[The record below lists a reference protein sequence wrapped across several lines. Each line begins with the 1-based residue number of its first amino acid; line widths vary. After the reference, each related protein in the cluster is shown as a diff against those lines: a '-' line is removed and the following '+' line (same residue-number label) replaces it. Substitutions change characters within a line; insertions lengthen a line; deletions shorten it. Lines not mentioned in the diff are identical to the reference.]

1 MDGGGRGAVGVVSPH
16 HGGLGG
22 EGYATGDP
30 TAHGEAGLGEG
41 PLGDY
46 FVGVSSDDH
55 TLQENEISAIMHDD
69 EAARGQS
76 QTTGTQ
82 APLHVDLNEP
92 PSMPPPEYFAL
103 GGTPASAHTA
113 RSHSVVGPSSS
124 RPCYFVSTFK
134 CTHHLGFNHHILCST
149 RESSPTYS
157 GGRVISSI
165 NRSEHLALEE
175 GPFEISFGTNT
186 RFSMADVPPP
196 TPSELLRMVTE
207 LQQANQRM
215 AEDNQRMQNQI
226 AQLEHARLEHNNNN
240 REEHGN
246 DERRSLPTHVSDTP
260 QQGHDEEERNEESQ
274 PKNEGENPDNSVG
287 PFTAEIMN
295 FQLPRQFTLPTT
307 LTPYDGLGDPKQH
320 VKKFPSIMIV
330 NGASDPIL
338 CRCFPSFLDGP
349 ALDWFCSL
357 PADSISRFQELAKQ
371 FEDHFAA
378 SAIYLH
384 DSDYL
389 TTIKQGPQESL
400 KDYITRFTKVAMSI
414 PDLHPKV
421 HLHAIKSGLRP
432 GKFQET
438 IAVAKPK
445 TLAEF
450 REKAKGQIDI
460 EELRQ
465 ARKSE
470 RPLPKDEERAC
481 DTKKGFKPVPRY
493 ESYTQFNTKRDDII
507 KEILNSKLIK
517 PPRKAGNY
525 PEPKN
530 IDKSKYCTFHQKH
543 GHTTDECIIAK
554 DLLERLARQGHLD
567 KFIAGHMQK
576 RMVPNSEQPSTGQ
589 SSKEKDKTPA
599 QPRGVINCISGGYAG
614 GGSTSSARKQT
625 YRAMLVV
632 DDLDHSSEPV
642 PDIPELTFHPTDV
655 NTKHTNYDDPVVVS
669 IQLGDLIVRKALLD
683 PGSNADVLFFATF
696 QKMKLSTNILQPYS
710 GDLVGFSGERVPVL
724 GSAWLQTTLGEQPL
738 SRTQDIQ
745 YLVVDCFSPYNVIL
759 GRPFLN
765 KFAAIVSTYH
775 LCVKFP
781 VQDNRVAT
789 IHGDL
794 QEARQCYNISL
805 KPLRRNTE
813 TRINSIQSEQPIMTE
828 LDPRADFQER
838 PMPNEELQ
846 KVALTDDPS
855 KFTFIGTS
863 MDDEARIKITNF
875 LRANTDLF
883 AWTSGNMPG
892 ISPSVITHKLAVSPA
907 ARPVS
912 QKKRN
917 LGAEKRSAS
926 MTEVNKLLEAKFIR
940 EIRFTTWLA
949 NIVMVKKNNGKWRMC
964 VDFTDLNKA
973 CPKDAFPLPCIDTL
987 VDNSCGYDTLSFM
1000 DAYSG
1005 YNQILMHPSD
1015 QEKTAFITE
1024 YGNYC
1029 YNVMPFG
1036 LKNAGATYQRLMN
1049 RIFEKQ
1055 IGRNIE
1061 VYVDDMVAKTKVGQS
1076 HTEDLEEI
1084 FAQIRRYNLRLNP
1097 EKCAFSVK
1105 GGKFLGFMLTSRG
1118 IEANPEKCQAI
1129 LDMRSPN
1136 SVKDVQRL
1144 TGRLAALS
1152 RFLPCLA
1159 LKSFHFFQCLKKAT
1173 KSFSWDEKCEEAFL
1187 SLKHLLS
1194 KPPVLQ
1200 KPKLGD
1206 PLYLYLSVTEMT
1218 VSSVL
1223 VTESSKEQ
1231 QPVYFV
1237 SKTLQSAELRYP
1249 RLEKLV
1255 LAIIFSARRLRP
1267 YFQSHTVIIRTEYPL
1282 RQILSKPEL
1291 AGRLTKWSIELS
1303 EFDIQFQPRGSV
1315 KSQCLAEFVAEFTN
1329 TSSNERSRLWTLF
1342 VDGASNPQG
1351 AGAGILLESSDGLIL
1366 EHSLRFSFKAS
1377 NNQAKYEA
1385 LIAGLR
1391 LAIDLDIHDLKV
1403 YCDSLLVVQ
1412 QANQNFQT
1420 KDPILL
1426 KYLNIVQTLLNKFS
1440 KIEIAH
1446 IAREQNHRAD
1456 VLSKLAT
1463 TQAHTATLLQSTIDR
1478 PSFES
1483 AKILNT
1489 LSKSSWQ
1496 EPYIQYLRNGSVPEE
1511 VENKDREEADL
1522 LLAETHEGI
1531 CGIHCGA
1538 RSLAQKA
1545 LRAGHIVTDNGRQFT
1560 DNTFKEFLQN
1570 LKIKQHFSSVE
1581 HPQSNGL
1588 AEAANKVIL
1597 QALKKKL
1604 GDAKGLWAELIPK
1617 VLWAY
1622 NTTIH
1627 STTKETPFR
1636 LVYGSEAMISMEVS
1650 QGSMRNIAEDHD
1662 KARQAELDLIEEI
1675 RETAA
1680 IRHRALQQQVGR
1692 RYDRRVVP
1700 RAFNNGDL
1708 VLRKTEQARRPP
1720 AHGKL
1725 AAAWDGP
1732 Y

>member
-1 MDGGGRGAVGVVSPH
+1 
-16 HGGLGG
+16 
-22 EGYATGDP
+22 
-30 TAHGEAGLGEG
+30 
-41 PLGDY
+41 
-46 FVGVSSDDH
+46 
-55 TLQENEISAIMHDD
+55 
-69 EAARGQS
+69 
-76 QTTGTQ
+76 
-82 APLHVDLNEP
+82 
-92 PSMPPPEYFAL
+92 
-103 GGTPASAHTA
+103 
-113 RSHSVVGPSSS
+113 
-124 RPCYFVSTFK
+124 
-134 CTHHLGFNHHILCST
+134 
-149 RESSPTYS
+149 
-157 GGRVISSI
+157 
-165 NRSEHLALEE
+165 
-175 GPFEISFGTNT
+175 
-186 RFSMADVPPP
+186 MADVPPP

-240 REEHGN
+240 REGHEN

-274 PKNEGENPDNSVG
+274 PENEGENPDNSVG

-295 FQLPRQFTLPTT
+295 FQLPKQFTLPTT

-320 VKKFPSIMIV
+320 VKKFRSIMIV
-330 NGASDPIL
+330 N
-338 CRCFPSFLDGP
+338 
-349 ALDWFCSL
+349 
-357 PADSISRFQELAKQ
+357 DSISRFQELAKQ

-414 PDLHPKV
+414 PDLHPEV

-470 RPLPKDEERAC
+470 RSLPKDDEKARDA
-481 DTKKGFKPVPRY
+481 KKGFKPVPRY
-493 ESYTQFNTKRDDII
+493 ESYTQFNTKRDEII

-576 RMVPNSEQPSTGQ
+576 RTVSNSEQPSTGQ
-589 SSKEKDKTPA
+589 SSKEKDKAPA

-614 GGSTSSARKQT
+614 GGSTSSARKRT

-632 DDLDHSSEPV
+632 GDLDHSSEPV

-655 NTKHTNYDDPVVVS
+655 NAKHTNYDDPVVVS

-683 PGSNADVLFFATF
+683 PGSSADVLFFATF

-724 GSAWLQTTLGEQPL
+724 GSAWLQTTLGEPPL

-745 YLVVDCFSPYNVIL
+745 YLIVDCFSPYNVIL

-813 TRINSIQSEQPIMTE
+813 TRINSIQSEQPIMAE

-855 KFTFIGTS
+855 KFTFIGIS

-875 LRANTDLF
+875 LRANADLF
-883 AWTSGNMPG
+883 AWTSGDMPG

-917 LGAEKRSAS
+917 LGSEKRSAS

-1049 RIFEKQ
+1049 RIFEQQ

-1061 VYVDDMVAKTKVGQS
+1061 VYVDDMVAKTKVGQP

-1097 EKCAFSVK
+1097 EKCAFNVK
-1105 GGKFLGFMLTSRG
+1105 GGKFLGFMLTSRR

-1129 LDMRSPN
+1129 LNMRSPN

-1159 LKSFHFFQCLKKAT
+1159 LKSFHFFQCLKKTT

-1206 PLYLYLSVTEMT
+1206 TLYLYLSVTEMT

-1223 VTESSKEQ
+1223 VTETNKDQ

-1237 SKTLQSAELRYP
+1237 SKTLQNAELRYP
-1249 RLEKLV
+1249 KLEKLV

-1267 YFQSHTVIIRTEYPL
+1267 YFQSYTVIIRTEYPL

-1303 EFDIQFQPRGSV
+1303 KFDIQFQPRGSV
-1315 KSQCLAEFVAEFTN
+1315 KSQCLADFVAEFTN
-1329 TSSNERSRLWTLF
+1329 TSSDERSRLWTLF
-1342 VDGASNPQG
+1342 VDGASNPQR

-1377 NNQAKYEA
+1377 NNQAEYEA

-1463 TQAHTATLLQSTIDR
+1463 TQAHTATLLQSTLDR
-1478 PSFES
+1478 PSIES

-1489 LSKSSWQ
+1489 LSKNSWQ

-1511 VENKDREEADL
+1511 IENKGKFRRQASFFTLINNTLYRRGYSRPLLKCLDREEADL
-1522 LLAETHEGI
+1522 LLAEAHEGI

-1545 LRAGHIVTDNGRQFT
+1545 LRAGFYWPTIWADSKHKVRTCDNCQKHSPIINMPAEHLHQSVVSWPFNRWGIDILGPFPTAPRQVKFLVVAIDYFSKWIEAQPLAKITSSQMISFVWKYIICRFGIPGHIVTDNGRQFT

-1604 GDAKGLWAELIPK
+1604 GDAKGLWAELIPEI
-1617 VLWAY
+1617 LWAY
-1622 NTTIH
+1622 NTTTH

-1636 LVYGSEAMISMEVS
+1636 LVYGSEAMIPMEVS
-1650 QGSMRNIAEDHD
+1650 QGSMRTIAEDHD

-1692 RYDRRVVP
+1692 RYAQKVVP
-1700 RAFNNGDL
+1700 RAFNSGDL

-1720 AHGKL
+1720 SHGKF
-1725 AAAWDGP
+1725 AATWDGP
-1732 Y
+1732 YRISEVVGRGAYKLEQLDGTQISNTWNVNFLKQYYS

>member
-1 MDGGGRGAVGVVSPH
+1 
-16 HGGLGG
+16 
-22 EGYATGDP
+22 
-30 TAHGEAGLGEG
+30 
-41 PLGDY
+41 
-46 FVGVSSDDH
+46 
-55 TLQENEISAIMHDD
+55 
-69 EAARGQS
+69 
-76 QTTGTQ
+76 
-82 APLHVDLNEP
+82 
-92 PSMPPPEYFAL
+92 
-103 GGTPASAHTA
+103 
-113 RSHSVVGPSSS
+113 
-124 RPCYFVSTFK
+124 
-134 CTHHLGFNHHILCST
+134 
-149 RESSPTYS
+149 
-157 GGRVISSI
+157 
-165 NRSEHLALEE
+165 
-175 GPFEISFGTNT
+175 
-186 RFSMADVPPP
+186 
-196 TPSELLRMVTE
+196 
-207 LQQANQRM
+207 M

-274 PKNEGENPDNSVG
+274 PENEGENPDNSVG
-287 PFTAEIMN
+287 PFTAKIMN

-320 VKKFPSIMIV
+320 VKKFRSIMIV

-414 PDLHPKV
+414 PDLHPEV

-470 RPLPKDEERAC
+470 RPLPKDEERTR

-576 RMVPNSEQPSTGQ
+576 RSVPNSEQPSTGQ
-589 SSKEKDKTPA
+589 SSKEKDKAPA

-614 GGSTSSARKQT
+614 GGTTSSARKRT

-632 DDLDHSSEPV
+632 GDLDHSSEPV

-655 NTKHTNYDDPVVVS
+655 NTKHTNYDDPVVIS

-683 PGSNADVLFFATF
+683 PGSSADVLFFATF

-745 YLVVDCFSPYNVIL
+745 YLIVDCFSPYNVIL

-794 QEARQCYNISL
+794 QEARQCYKISL

-875 LRANTDLF
+875 LRANADLF
-883 AWTSGNMPG
+883 AWTSGDMPG

-917 LGAEKRSAS
+917 LDAEKRSAS

-1049 RIFEKQ
+1049 RIFEQQ

-1144 TGRLAALS
+1144 TGRLVALS

-1159 LKSFHFFQCLKKAT
+1159 LKSFNFFQCLKKAT
-1173 KSFSWDEKCEEAFL
+1173 KNFFWDEKCEEAFL

-1223 VTESSKEQ
+1223 VTENSKEQ

-1237 SKTLQSAELRYP
+1237 SKTLQNAELRYP
-1249 RLEKLV
+1249 KLEKLV

-1282 RQILSKPEL
+1282 RQILYKPEL

-1315 KSQCLAEFVAEFTN
+1315 KSQCLADFVAEFTN
-1329 TSSNERSRLWTLF
+1329 TSPDERSRLWTLF

-1377 NNQAKYEA
+1377 NNQAEYEA

-1483 AKILNT
+1483 AKIFNT
-1489 LSKSSWQ
+1489 LSKGSWQ

-1511 VENKDREEADL
+1511 IENKGKFRRQASFFTLINNTLYRRGYSRPLLKCLDREEADL
-1522 LLAETHEGI
+1522 LLAEAHEGI

-1545 LRAGHIVTDNGRQFT
+1545 LRAGFYWPTIWEDSRHKVRTCDNCQKHSPIINMPAEHLHQSVVSWPFNRWGIDILGPFPTAPRQVKFLVVAIDYFSKWIEAQPLAKITSSQMISFVWKYIICRFGIPGHIVTDNGRQFT

-1604 GDAKGLWAELIPK
+1604 GDAKGLWAELIPD

-1636 LVYGSEAMISMEVS
+1636 LVYGSEAMIPMEVS
-1650 QGSMRNIAEDHD
+1650 QGSMRTIAEDND

-1680 IRHRALQQQVGR
+1680 VRHQALQQQVGR
-1692 RYDRRVVP
+1692 RYAQKVVP
-1700 RAFNNGDL
+1700 RTFNNGDL

-1720 AHGKL
+1720 SHGKL
-1725 AAAWDGP
+1725 AATWDGP
-1732 Y
+1732 YRISEVVGRGAYKLEQLDGTQIPNTWNVNSLKQYYS

>member
-1 MDGGGRGAVGVVSPH
+1 
-16 HGGLGG
+16 
-22 EGYATGDP
+22 
-30 TAHGEAGLGEG
+30 
-41 PLGDY
+41 
-46 FVGVSSDDH
+46 
-55 TLQENEISAIMHDD
+55 
-69 EAARGQS
+69 
-76 QTTGTQ
+76 
-82 APLHVDLNEP
+82 
-92 PSMPPPEYFAL
+92 
-103 GGTPASAHTA
+103 
-113 RSHSVVGPSSS
+113 
-124 RPCYFVSTFK
+124 
-134 CTHHLGFNHHILCST
+134 
-149 RESSPTYS
+149 
-157 GGRVISSI
+157 
-165 NRSEHLALEE
+165 
-175 GPFEISFGTNT
+175 
-186 RFSMADVPPP
+186 MADAPPP
-196 TPSELLRMVTE
+196 TPSELMRMVTE

-226 AQLEHARLEHNNNN
+226 AQLQHARLEHNNNN
-240 REEHGN
+240 HEQHGN
-246 DERRSLPTHVSDTP
+246 DERQSLPTHVSDTP
-260 QQGHDEEERNEESQ
+260 QHRTDEEQQNEEAQ
-274 PKNEGENPDNSVG
+274 PEDEGENTDNSVG

-320 VKKFPSIMIV
+320 VKKFRSIMIV
-330 NGASDPIL
+330 N
-338 CRCFPSFLDGP
+338 
-349 ALDWFCSL
+349 
-357 PADSISRFQELAKQ
+357 DSISRFQELAKQ

-414 PDLHPKV
+414 PDLHPEV

-465 ARKSE
+465 ARKPE
-470 RPLPKDEERAC
+470 RSTTKDDERAR

-493 ESYTQFNTKRDDII
+493 ESYTQFNAKRDDII

-525 PEPKN
+525 PEPRN
-530 IDKSKYCTFHQKH
+530 VDKSKYCTFHQKH

-567 KFIAGHMQK
+567 KFIAGHIQ
-576 RMVPNSEQPSTGQ
+576 RRTASNSEQPSTGQ
-589 SSKEKDKTPA
+589 SSKEKDKAPA

-614 GGSTSSARKQT
+614 GGSTSSARKRT
-625 YRAMLVV
+625 YRAMLAV
-632 DDLDHSSEPV
+632 DADHNSAPI
-642 PDIPELTFHPTDV
+642 PDVPELTFRSTDF
-655 NTKHTNYDDPVVVS
+655 NSRHTNYDDPVVVS

-683 PGSNADVLFFATF
+683 PGSSADVLFFTTF

-738 SRTQDIQ
+738 SITQDIQ

-765 KFAAIVSTYH
+765 RFAAIVSTYH

-781 VQDNRVAT
+781 VQDNVVAT

-794 QEARQCYNISL
+794 QEARQCYNVSL
-805 KPLRRNTE
+805 KPIRRNTE
-813 TRINSIQSEQPIMTE
+813 TRINSIQSGAPNLTE

-838 PMPNEELQ
+838 PLPNEDLQ
-846 KVALTDDPS
+846 KVALTSDPA

-863 MDDEARIKITNF
+863 MKNEVRTKIISF
-875 LRANTDLF
+875 LCANADLF
-883 AWTSGNMPG
+883 AWTSGDMPG

-917 LGAEKRSAS
+917 LGTEKRSAS

-949 NIVMVKKNNGKWRMC
+949 NVVMVKKNNGKWRMC

-973 CPKDAFPLPCIDTL
+973 CPKDAYPLPCIDTL

-1024 YGNYC
+1024 NGNYC

-1049 RIFEKQ
+1049 RIFEQQ

-1076 HTEDLEEI
+1076 HIHDLEEI
-1084 FAQIRRYNLRLNP
+1084 FSQIRKYNMRLNP
-1097 EKCAFSVK
+1097 EKCAFGVK
-1105 GGKFLGFMLTSRG
+1105 GGKFLGFILTSRG

-1129 LDMRSPN
+1129 LDMQSPKTT
-1136 SVKDVQRL
+1136 KDVQRL

-1159 LKSFHFFQCLKKAT
+1159 FKSFNFFQCLKKNT

-1187 SLKHLLS
+1187 SLKHFLS

-1200 KPKLGD
+1200 KPKLD
-1206 PLYLYLSVTEMT
+1206 EPLYLYLSVTELT
-1218 VSSVL
+1218 ISSAL
-1223 VTESSKEQ
+1223 VTENNKDQ

-1237 SKTLQSAELRYP
+1237 SKTLQNAELRYP
-1249 RLEKLV
+1249 KLEKLV
-1255 LAIIFSARRLRP
+1255 LALIFSARRLRP
-1267 YFQSHTVIIRTEYPL
+1267 YFQSHTVIVRTEHPL

-1291 AGRLTKWSIELS
+1291 AGRMTKWSIELS

-1315 KSQCLAEFVAEFTN
+1315 KSQCLADFVAEFTN
-1329 TSSNERSRLWTLF
+1329 TSAEERSRPWTLF

-1351 AGAGILLESSDGLIL
+1351 AGAGVLLESSDGIIL

-1377 NNQAKYEA
+1377 NNQAEYEA

-1391 LAIDLDIHDLKV
+1391 LATDLHIHDLKV

-1412 QANQNFQT
+1412 QVNQTFQT
-1420 KDPILL
+1420 KDPILSR
-1426 KYLNIVQTLLNKFS
+1426 YLNIVRNLLNKFF
-1440 KIEIAH
+1440 KIEIVH
-1446 IAREQNHRAD
+1446 IPREQNHRAD

-1463 TQAHTATLLQSTIDR
+1463 TQAHTATLLQSTLDKPSID
-1478 PSFES
+1478 S
-1483 AKILNT
+1483 ANILNT
-1489 LSKSSWQ
+1489 STKDSWQ
-1496 EPYIQYLRNGSVPEE
+1496 QPYIQYLRSGSVPEE
-1511 VENKDREEADL
+1511 IEDKGKFRRQASFFTLINNTLYRRGYSRPLLKCLDRSEADL
-1522 LLAETHEGI
+1522 LLTEAHEGI

-1545 LRAGHIVTDNGRQFT
+1545 LRAGFYWPTIWEDSRHKVKTCDNCQKHSPIINMPAEHLHQSAVSWPFNRWGIDILGPFPTAPRQVKFLVVAVDYFSKWIEAQPLAKITSSQIISFVWKYIICRFGIPGHIVTDNGRQFT
-1560 DNTFKEFLQN
+1560 DSTFKEFLQN

-1588 AEAANKVIL
+1588 AEAANKIIL

-1604 GDAKGLWAELIPK
+1604 DHAKGLWAELIPE

-1636 LVYGSEAMISMEVS
+1636 LVYGSEAMIPMEVS
-1650 QGSMRNIAEDHD
+1650 QSSIRTLAEDHE

-1680 IRHRALQQQVGR
+1680 IRHRALQQQVSR
-1692 RYDRRVVP
+1692 RYSRKVVP
-1700 RAFNNGDL
+1700 RSFNHGDL

-1720 AHGKL
+1720 SHGKL

-1732 Y
+1732 YRVSEVLGRGAYKLEQLDGTQIPNTWNINSLKQYYS

>member
-1 MDGGGRGAVGVVSPH
+1 
-16 HGGLGG
+16 
-22 EGYATGDP
+22 
-30 TAHGEAGLGEG
+30 
-41 PLGDY
+41 
-46 FVGVSSDDH
+46 
-55 TLQENEISAIMHDD
+55 
-69 EAARGQS
+69 
-76 QTTGTQ
+76 
-82 APLHVDLNEP
+82 
-92 PSMPPPEYFAL
+92 
-103 GGTPASAHTA
+103 
-113 RSHSVVGPSSS
+113 
-124 RPCYFVSTFK
+124 
-134 CTHHLGFNHHILCST
+134 
-149 RESSPTYS
+149 
-157 GGRVISSI
+157 
-165 NRSEHLALEE
+165 
-175 GPFEISFGTNT
+175 
-186 RFSMADVPPP
+186 
-196 TPSELLRMVTE
+196 
-207 LQQANQRM
+207 
-215 AEDNQRMQNQI
+215 
-226 AQLEHARLEHNNNN
+226 
-240 REEHGN
+240 
-246 DERRSLPTHVSDTP
+246 
-260 QQGHDEEERNEESQ
+260 
-274 PKNEGENPDNSVG
+274 
-287 PFTAEIMN
+287 
-295 FQLPRQFTLPTT
+295 
-307 LTPYDGLGDPKQH
+307 
-320 VKKFPSIMIV
+320 MIV

-450 REKAKGQIDI
+450 HEKAKGQIDI

-614 GGSTSSARKQT
+614 GGSTSSARKRT

-683 PGSNADVLFFATF
+683 PGSSADVLFFATF

-759 GRPFLN
+759 GRPFLD

-1029 YNVMPFG
+1029 YNVIPFG

-1223 VTESSKEQ
+1223 VTESSKDQ

-1237 SKTLQSAELRYP
+1237 SKTLQNTELRYP

-1291 AGRLTKWSIELS
+1291 ARRLTKWSIELS

-1329 TSSNERSRLWTLF
+1329 TSSDERSRLWTLF

-1366 EHSLRFSFKAS
+1366 KHSLRFSFKAS
-1377 NNQAKYEA
+1377 NNQAEYEA

-1511 VENKDREEADL
+1511 VENKGKFRRQASFFTLINNTLYRRGYSRPLLKCLDREEADL

-1545 LRAGHIVTDNGRQFT
+1545 LRAGFYWPTIWEDSRHKVRTCDNCQKYSPIINMPAEHLHQSVVSWPFNRWGIDILGPFPTAPRQVKFLVVAIDYFSKWIEAQPLAKITSSQMISFVWKYIICRFGIPGHIVTDNGRQFT

-1604 GDAKGLWAELIPK
+1604 GDAKGLWAELIPE

-1675 RETAA
+1675 RETTA

-1708 VLRKTEQARRPP
+1708 VLRKTKQARRPP